1 MAEWIR
7 LAGSR
12 SVVRRALG
20 YAIVVGTILI
30 SINHGDAI
38 MRGDIDAA
46 RMTRMALTT
55 LVPYIVS
62 TLSSVQAM
70 RGQRGS

>member
-20 YAIVVGTILI
+20 YAIVVGAILI

-46 RMTRMALTT
+46 RMTKMALTA

-62 TLSSVQAM
+62 TLSSVQAL
-70 RGQRGS
+70 RAQRAS